1 MSTTRAPA
9 SSASRWLP
17 SVLPLSATTTSPL
30 MPLSAMNFT
39 ALRTQVA
46 TVSASLRHGITTV
59 SSTWTPRY
67 VRRFLPVTHT
77 WASSRIGLPTTL
89 YSGRTAWRAPARHK
103 EDTGLKVLPE
113 GVQRAL
119 AGNKLFV
126 ILMIPAALLRIDAE
140 LGYRWQSWFNDS
152 WNYVDTAITLNLDPT
167 RPSGYSFY
175 LWVLKPF
182 HSFALVTVSQHIMGL
197 LVAVMMY
204 ALARHRFSTPKW
216 LAAVMTLPVLYDGFE
231 FQLEHLIVSDTLFL
245 FLAML
250 AILVLLWSPLP
261 PLRAAGDAGGA
272 RVPWWRSSWARCA
285 LAGLLLGLSAIVRT
299 TGLPLILVFVVYL
312 LLCFGMSRA
321 GWRTL
326 VSGVVAFVVLAVA
339 PVAGY
344 AGWYDLQHGAFN
356 TSESTGVFLYSR
368 VMTFADCSKMQ
379 LPPDLL
385 SLCTAVPPDQRP
397 TAQAYIWTDAS
408 PLHRF
413 PRSVFSPLPNSLGQ
427 QFAIKAI
434 EAQPVSYARVVF
446 DDTWRSF
453 GWSRTAFPNAQTYDE
468 YLFGNQ
474 SVPISNLHRVTGY
487 SSSAAAYLAGG
498 NPLTAVVNPFA
509 VIIRDYQRYVWLPGT
524 VYGLILLASLGG
536 IAWRRGRT
544 GLDALLPWA
553 SSLVLIVVP
562 AATAEFDYRYVTT
575 AVPFATLA
583 LAIAFGRRT
592 EAKKASAVSGASGVP
607 GGAANL
613 PRRIPGGGSGNG
625 SVEPGHDERDF
636 APDAP

>member
-1 MSTTRAPA
+1 M
-9 SSASRWLP
+9 
-17 SVLPLSATTTSPL
+17 
-30 MPLSAMNFT
+30 
-39 ALRTQVA
+39 
-46 TVSASLRHGITTV
+46 
-59 SSTWTPRY
+59 
-67 VRRFLPVTHT
+67 
-77 WASSRIGLPTTL
+77 
-89 YSGRTAWRAPARHK
+89 
-103 EDTGLKVLPE
+103 KVLPT

-152 WNYVDTAITLNLDPT
+152 WNYVDTAVTLDLDPT

-204 ALARHRFSTPKW
+204 ALARHRFGTPKW

-231 FQLEHLIVSDTLFL
+231 IQLEHLILSDTLFL

-250 AILVLLWSPLP
+250 AVLVLLWSPLP
-261 PLRAAGDAGGA
+261 PLRAAGGAGGA
-272 RVPWWRSSWARCA
+272 QVPWWRSSWARCA
-285 LAGLLLGLSAIVRT
+285 LAGALVGVSAIVRT
-299 TGLPLILVFVVYL
+299 TGLPLIPVFAVYL
-312 LLCFGMSRA
+312 LLCFGMGRA

-326 VSGVVAFVVLAVA
+326 ISGVVAFVVLAVA

-368 VMTFADCSKMQ
+368 VMTFADCAKMQ
-379 LPPDLL
+379 LSPDLL
-385 SLCTAVPPDQRP
+385 SLCTTVPPAQRP
-397 TAQAYIWTDAS
+397 IAQAYIWTAAS

-413 PRSVFSPLPNSLGQ
+413 PAPVFSALPNSLAQ

-434 EAQPVSYARVVF
+434 EAQPAAYARSVF

-453 GWSRTAFPNAQTYDE
+453 GWSRSVFPNAQTYDE
-468 YLFGNQ
+468 YLFGYQ
-474 SVPISNLHRVTGY
+474 SVPISSGHPVPGY

-498 NPLTAVVNPFA
+498 NPLTAVVDPFA
-509 VIIRDYQRYVWLPGT
+509 GAIRVYQRYVWLPGT
-524 VYGLILLASLGG
+524 VYGLLLLAGLGAIVAG
-536 IAWRRGRT
+536 RRRVSV
-544 GLDALLPWA
+544 DALLPWV
-553 SSLVLIVVP
+553 SSVALIVVP

-575 AVPFATLA
+575 AVPFACLA
-583 LAIAFGRRT
+583 LAIAFGRRPAPAPIAT
-592 EAKKASAVSGASGVP
+592 PDAGAAAEAAQPAEGAQSAQSAEASGAGPVNGTSVP
-607 GGAANL
+607 SGGATGL
-613 PRRIPGGGSGNG
+613 PRRVPGGGSGNG
-625 SVEPGHDERDF
+625 TVQSGHDERDF
-636 APDAP
+636 APDTS

>member
-1 MSTTRAPA
+1 M
-9 SSASRWLP
+9 
-17 SVLPLSATTTSPL
+17 
-30 MPLSAMNFT
+30 
-39 ALRTQVA
+39 
-46 TVSASLRHGITTV
+46 
-59 SSTWTPRY
+59 
-67 VRRFLPVTHT
+67 
-77 WASSRIGLPTTL
+77 
-89 YSGRTAWRAPARHK
+89 
-103 EDTGLKVLPE
+103 KVLPT

-152 WNYVDTAITLNLDPT
+152 WNYVDTAVTLNLDPT

-197 LVAVMMY
+197 LIAVMMY
-204 ALARHRFSTPKW
+204 ALARHRFGTPKW

-231 FQLEHLIVSDTLFL
+231 IQLEHLILSDTLFL

-250 AILVLLWSPLP
+250 AVLVLLWSPLP
-261 PLRAAGDAGGA
+261 PLRAAGGAGGA
-272 RVPWWRSSWARCA
+272 QVPWWRSSWARCA
-285 LAGLLLGLSAIVRT
+285 LAGALVGVSAIVRT
-299 TGLPLILVFVVYL
+299 TGLPLIPVFAVYL
-312 LLCFGMSRA
+312 LLCFGMGRA

-368 VMTFADCSKMQ
+368 VMTFADCAKMQ
-379 LPPDLL
+379 LSPDLL
-385 SLCTAVPPDQRP
+385 SLCTTVPPAQRP
-397 TAQAYIWTDAS
+397 IAQAYIWTAAS

-413 PRSVFSPLPNSLGQ
+413 PAPVFSALPNSLAQ

-434 EAQPVSYARVVF
+434 EAQPAAYARAVF

-453 GWSRTAFPNAQTYDE
+453 DWSRSVFPNAETYDE
-468 YLFGNQ
+468 YLFGYQ
-474 SVPISNLHRVTGY
+474 SVPISSGHPVPGY

-509 VIIRDYQRYVWLPGT
+509 SAIRVYQRYVWLPGT
-524 VYGLILLASLGG
+524 VYGLLLLAGLGAIVAG
-536 IAWRRGRT
+536 RRRVSV
-544 GLDALLPWA
+544 DALLPWV
-553 SSLVLIVVP
+553 SSVALIVVP

-575 AVPFATLA
+575 AVPFACLA
-583 LAIAFGRRT
+583 LAIAFGRRPAPAPVAT
-592 EAKKASAVSGASGVP
+592 PDAGAAAEAAQPAEGAQPAQSAEASGAGPVNGTSVP
-607 GGAANL
+607 SGGATGL
-613 PRRIPGGGSGNG
+613 PRSVPGGGSGNG
-625 SVEPGHDERDF
+625 TVQSGHDERDF
-636 APDAP
+636 APDTS